1 MVRDRLI
8 QFGMPKPEARNIRNQ
23 LSRIPIYRWNGYW
36 QDIGF
41 NEVIERGG
49 AHHWDG
55 PGC

>member
-1 MVRDRLI
+1 
-8 QFGMPKPEARNIRNQ
+8 MPKDDARNIRKQ
-23 LSRIPIYRWNGYW
+23 LSKMPIYRWNGYW

-49 AHHWDG
+49 AHHWNG